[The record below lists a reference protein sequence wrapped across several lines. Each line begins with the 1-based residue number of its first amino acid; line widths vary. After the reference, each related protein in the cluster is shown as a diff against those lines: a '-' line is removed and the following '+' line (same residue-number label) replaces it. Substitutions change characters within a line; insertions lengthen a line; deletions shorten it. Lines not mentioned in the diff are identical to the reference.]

1 MSTEPSFMT
10 RRSFL
15 RTGVI
20 GGALATTLPSF
31 LDQTLFKLE
40 AAERNSPLQRGHG
53 RDAPILILLQL
64 AGGNDGLNTVIPLE
78 NDHYRRARPRLSSV
92 ESTAHRLTDDIG
104 LHESLSGF
112 KSLYDDGSLAILNGV
127 GYPNPNRSHFRSTEI
142 WHTGQPEGRNGE
154 DGWMGRYFDNQCK
167 GMPAE
172 TAISLTATPPQAF
185 QGPGPMGITFR
196 NPNQFRFEDG
206 SESMAGASIGDSTG
220 RGRRQEA
227 SPLHFLERTDLDARV
242 SSDTLHQILKKTPQV
257 KNFPRSGI
265 ANDLTLIARLIGG
278 GMSTRIYYLSQGG
291 YDTHANQMNS
301 HARLLRELGD
311 AQQAFW
317 SEMKRQGNS
326 ERVRMLVFSEFG
338 RRVDENGSSGTDH
351 GAAAP
356 VFVLGG
362 GIRAGL
368 HGEIPSLDPK
378 DLERG
383 DLAHQIDFRQV
394 YASLLQQHLNTN
406 ASTILGQSWNLLK
419 L

>member
-1 MSTEPSFMT
+1 
-10 RRSFL
+10 
-15 RTGVI
+15 
-20 GGALATTLPSF
+20 
-31 LDQTLFKLE
+31 
-40 AAERNSPLQRGHG
+40 
-53 RDAPILILLQL
+53 
-64 AGGNDGLNTVIPLE
+64 
-78 NDHYRRARPRLSSV
+78 
-92 ESTAHRLTDDIG
+92 
-104 LHESLSGF
+104 
-112 KSLYDDGSLAILNGV
+112 
-127 GYPNPNRSHFRSTEI
+127 
-142 WHTGQPEGRNGE
+142 
-154 DGWMGRYFDNQCK
+154 
-167 GMPAE
+167 
-172 TAISLTATPPQAF
+172 
-185 QGPGPMGITFR
+185 
-196 NPNQFRFEDG
+196 
-206 SESMAGASIGDSTG
+206 
-220 RGRRQEA
+220 
-227 SPLHFLERTDLDARV
+227 
-242 SSDTLHQILKKTPQV
+242 
-257 KNFPRSGI
+257 
-265 ANDLTLIARLIGG
+265 
-278 GMSTRIYYLSQGG
+278 
-291 YDTHANQMNS
+291 MNS